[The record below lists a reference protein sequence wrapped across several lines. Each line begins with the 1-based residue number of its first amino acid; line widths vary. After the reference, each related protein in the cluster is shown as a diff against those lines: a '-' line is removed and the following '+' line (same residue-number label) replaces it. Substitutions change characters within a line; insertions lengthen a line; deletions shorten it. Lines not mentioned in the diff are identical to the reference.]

1 MSKRLKCW
9 QRLVSTLAT
18 MSWANYSQRT
28 NDMNETTT
36 LSSNAIPGQARDL
49 GEFCLQVHHFDWYTD
64 YSDDHRVYMRGRA
77 AHDAVEAFAK
87 NCHPAAMIW
96 KDAQRAQALS
106 FMASQLIGRVADF
119 VLCEADGVRDPEVFW
134 TRHKELTKFCIEYLA
149 GARTSHNLLTS
160 TLRDRI
166 GDLIK
171 DCPPDWKDKDQ
182 RKQLID
188 KWIEDWKYDA

>member
-1 MSKRLKCW
+1 MRPAS
-9 QRLVSTLAT
+9 
-18 MSWANYSQRT
+18 YSMRR
-28 NDMNETTT
+28 NEMTT
-36 LSSNAIPGQARDL
+36 LSSTAIPGQPRDL
-49 GEFCLQVHHFDWYTD
+49 AEFCLQVHHFDWYTD
-64 YSDDHRVYMRGRA
+64 YSDDHRVYLRGRA

-87 NCHPAAMIW
+87 QNHPAAMIW

-106 FMASQLIGRVADF
+106 FMARQLIGRVADF
-119 VLCEADGVRDPEVFW
+119 VLCEADGIKDPEVFW
-134 TRHKELTKFCIEYLA
+134 ARHQELTKFCIGYLA
-149 GARTSHNLLTS
+149 AASAGGGVHNLLTS